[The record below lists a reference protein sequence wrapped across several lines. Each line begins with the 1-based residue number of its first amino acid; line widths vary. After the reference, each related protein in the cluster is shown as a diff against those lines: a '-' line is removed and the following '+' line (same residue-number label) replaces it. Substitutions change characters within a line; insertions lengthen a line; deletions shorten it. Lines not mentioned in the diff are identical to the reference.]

1 MKSYVGSEPVSHD
14 RAPLEAEPN
23 VAVQDNLHPAVYAA
37 IIGLALWLVV
47 SAWVFF
53 GGADYDGITLVV
65 VTGLFV
71 VAIGI
76 PVLLWRTWQRRAD
89 HSDDAPVPSFRDWRS
104 GEFATWTGRHAA
116 TGAAIE
122 TLLPIAAVAFG
133 MTAIGLVFVLA

>member
-1 MKSYVGSEPVSHD
+1 MRTDITSDTARPGGTP
-14 RAPLEAEPN
+14 PEAEPGA
-23 VAVQDNLHPAVYAA
+23 AVQENLHPVVYTA
-37 IIGLALWLVV
+37 IIALALWLIV

-76 PVLLWRTWQRRAD
+76 PVLLWRIWQRNAD
-89 HSDDAPVPSFRDWRS
+89 HSGDAPVPSFRDWRS
-104 GEFATWTGRHAA
+104 GELATWTGRHAA
-116 TGAAIE
+116 TAAVIE

-133 MTAIGLVFVLA
+133 MTAIGLVFLLA

>member
-1 MKSYVGSEPVSHD
+1 MNHSEVRLPVPRD
-14 RAPLEAEPN
+14 RA
-23 VAVQDNLHPAVYAA
+23 VYDGLHPVVWRA
-37 IIGLALWLVV
+37 IVALALWLVV

-53 GGADYDGITLVV
+53 GGADYDGITLAV

-89 HSDDAPVPSFRDWRS
+89 HSEDAPTPSFRDWRS

-116 TGAAIE
+116 SGAAIE

>member
-1 MKSYVGSEPVSHD
+1 MRTEFRSEL
-14 RAPLEAEPN
+14 APPHLTPPKAEPD
-23 VAVQDNLHPAVYAA
+23 VAVQDELHPVVYAA
-37 IIGLALWLVV
+37 IVALALWLVV

-53 GGADYDGITLVV
+53 GSADYDGITLTV

-89 HSDDAPVPSFRDWRS
+89 HNGDAPVPSFHEWRS

-116 TGAAIE
+116 SGAVIE